1 MASRLLRNF
10 VPQLRQTRLT
20 TRFTTQR
27 LFATEQSAAGENAGQ
42 GLAAEA
48 LAQKVGSSTA
58 KKATL
63 PKGDKKPA
71 KAPGQ
76 KDSHWKIYAGV
87 GGAATGLLGLGLFHY
102 GRPFDD
108 GRDDKYVSENPL
120 LAAAHR
126 CRDRYEEFTKAM
138 SEPMWDKLL
147 PDPLPEPYR
156 RPYTLVINLDDTLIH
171 SSWDKEHGWRHG
183 KRPGVDYFLAY
194 LSQFYEIVIFTSQSF
209 ANALPILDKLDPYQ
223 YAMYRLYREATRY
236 ENGQYIKD
244 LSHLNRDLSKVIIM
258 DSNPA
263 AFSKQPENGIALKP
277 WQGQPNDN
285 GLLEYIPFLE
295 AVALT
300 NVEDVRP
307 VLASFGT
314 KHIPSEWADREEQMN
329 AIARKKWEE
338 EQSSTKAKRN
348 LGSLFGS
355 SQATQANNEP
365 PLTYLE
371 QMRKH
376 VRETFN
382 AEHEQMQKQQDEL
395 MKKEIEAQKQQMK
408 EMKMTVWEM
417 MGQISSGQPIAPQPG
432 QPDQPQ
438 AQPQTQK

>member
-1 MASRLLRNF
+1 MLARNGLSKFVMASRLLRNF
-10 VPQLRQTRLT
+10 VPQLRQTKLT
-20 TRFTTQR
+20 TRFTSQR
-27 LFATEQSAAGENAGQ
+27 LFATERSSVGENAGQ

-48 LAQKVGSSTA
+48 LAQKVGSNAA

-76 KDSHWKIYAGV
+76 KDSNLKIYAGV

-108 GRDDKYVSENPL
+108 GREDKYMEENPL

-171 SSWDKEHGWRHG
+171 SSWDKDHGWRHG

-258 DSNPA
+258 DSNPT

-277 WQGQPNDN
+277 WQGQANDN
-285 GLLEYIPFLE
+285 GLMDYIPFLE
-295 AVALT
+295 
-300 NVEDVRP
+300 
-307 VLASFGT
+307 G
-314 KHIPSEWADREEQMN
+314 
-329 AIARKKWEE
+329 
-338 EQSSTKAKRN
+338 N
-348 LGSLFGS
+348 LYILR
-355 SQATQANNEP
+355 Q
-365 PLTYLE
+365 
-371 QMRKH
+371 
-376 VRETFN
+376 
-382 AEHEQMQKQQDEL
+382 L
-395 MKKEIEAQKQQMK
+395 M
-408 EMKMTVWEM
+408 
-417 MGQISSGQPIAPQPG
+417 
-432 QPDQPQ
+432 
-438 AQPQTQK
+438 